1 MSLCHKCKAKPAQF
15 HCGGACAKN
24 TLYCSQICANAHFAK
39 HSLVCIEGSA
49 VKRDRSPAVT
59 AEDFY
64 ATILELVQME
74 YFDKARLEQP
84 DMQSIY
90 IMAGKKLGI
99 DTERMLEL
107 TEEDTE
113 DRRITQRVLA
123 TSIAVYFQQI
133 IDAYFKA
140 KLVLSPTKRSYEDIM
155 EKTSEI
161 LSREQGRSIVIGFP
175 RKAFDVQELTLFFR
189 KLDQQSSLLQYY
201 LKKKAQMKKLK

>member
-1 MSLCHKCKAKPAQF
+1 
-15 HCGGACAKN
+15 
-24 TLYCSQICANAHFAK
+24 
-39 HSLVCIEGSA
+39 
-49 VKRDRSPAVT
+49 
-59 AEDFY
+59 
-64 ATILELVQME
+64 ME